1 MMIDAKEIERICELD
16 YSKFDGS
23 ESDELDKQLN
33 KQNPKPDMNESSV
46 ETIKDFR
53 FGTGATFNV
62 SFTAVLNGGEGFV
75 IDG

>member
-33 KQNPKPDMNESSV
+33 KQTWNTRN
-46 ETIKDFR
+46 
-53 FGTGATFNV
+53 
-62 SFTAVLNGGEGFV
+62 
-75 IDG
+75 